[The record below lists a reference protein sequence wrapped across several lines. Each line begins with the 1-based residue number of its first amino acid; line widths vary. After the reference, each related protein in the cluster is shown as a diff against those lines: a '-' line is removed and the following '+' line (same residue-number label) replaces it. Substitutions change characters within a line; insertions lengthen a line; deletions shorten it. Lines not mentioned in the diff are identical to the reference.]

1 MAQIPVPFQPLAPK
15 NTNQPVP
22 PPPPTPTP
30 TESDDSGIEVIED
43 EEAPKPSTP
52 VSNNPDTQVPSK
64 QAPETE
70 TSETTE
76 DTETPDQETT
86 NAEEDANLPKTPQNP
101 FERPNIDS
109 LIQRQFND
117 DMWRI
122 MRGQLP
128 CLETSA
134 SCLQQL
140 QEKATGASPLLKEL
154 DARIE
159 EANNKIASAQ
169 ANNKK
174 SVRMAVLSP
183 ALQYLLGPT
192 VTPGQPQRA
201 GTGLIDNVLGVIRGD
216 VGLINGLLRV
226 IGVPLFE
233 GTQGGNADAQRNAI
247 AIGDLQIKVAELQ
260 RGRAKLADE
269 IREKVALS
277 LVKFD
282 EARTDFQTSQVI
294 GARAIDQYKV
304 YELRYVRGNS
314 DTEGYLAQ
322 QSRLDR
328 EKASVYSSWAK
339 MRRSLFELKLL
350 VLSVK
355 EAEI

>member
-1 MAQIPVPFQPLAPK
+1 MRGQTLPVPKQPVAPK
-15 NTNQPVP
+15 TNQPVP
-22 PPPPTPTP
+22 PPPPTP
-30 TESDDSGIEVIED
+30 TESDDSGIEVIGD
-43 EEAPKPSTP
+43 EEAPKP
-52 VSNNPDTQVPSK
+52 DTQVPKNSSTQPENSQPPK
-64 QAPETE
+64 APE
-70 TSETTE
+70 TSETSSE
-76 DTETPDQETT
+76 DNQDQEAS
-86 NAEEDANLPKTPQNP
+86 NEQEDSKLPKTPQNP

-109 LIQRQFND
+109 LIQQQFND

-134 SCLQQL
+134 NCLEQL
-140 QEKATGASPLLKEL
+140 QGKAVGASPLLKEL
-154 DARIE
+154 DTRIE
-159 EANNKIASAQ
+159 EANNKIAEAQ
-169 ANNKK
+169 SNNKK
-174 SVRMAVLSP
+174 SIRMAVLSP
-183 ALQYLLGPT
+183 ALQYILGPT
-192 VTPGQPQRA
+192 VTPGQPQKSGA
-201 GTGLIDNVLGVIRGD
+201 GLIDNILGVIRGD

-226 IGVPLFE
+226 VGIPLFE
-233 GTQGGNADAQRNAI
+233 GSQGGNADAQRNAI

-269 IREKVALS
+269 IREKVAIS

-282 EARTDFQTSQVI
+282 EARTDFQTAQVI
-294 GARAIDQYKV
+294 GARATDLFKV
-304 YELRYVRGNS
+304 YELRYVRGNT

>member
-1 MAQIPVPFQPLAPK
+1 MAPK
-15 NTNQPVP
+15 TNQPVP
-22 PPPPTPTP
+22 PPPPS
-30 TESDDSGIEVIED
+30 EDDSGIEVINED
-43 EEAPKPSTP
+43 ENTQAPKS
-52 VSNNPDTQVPSK
+52 PDTQVPKNSDTQIPEK
-64 QAPETE
+64 APE
-70 TSETTE
+70 TSETSSE
-76 DTETPDQETT
+76 DNQDQEAS
-86 NAEEDANLPKTPQNP
+86 NELEDSKLPKTPQNP
-101 FERPNIDS
+101 FERPNIDN
-109 LIQRQFND
+109 LIQQQFND

-134 SCLQQL
+134 NCLEQL
-140 QEKATGASPLLKEL
+140 QGKAVGASPLLKEL
-154 DARIE
+154 DTRIE
-159 EANNKIASAQ
+159 EANNKIAEAQ

-174 SVRMAVLSP
+174 SIRMAVLSP

-192 VTPGQPQRA
+192 VTPGQPQRT
-201 GTGLIDNVLGVIRGD
+201 GTGLIDNILGVIRGD

-226 IGVPLFE
+226 VGVPLFE
-233 GTQGGNADAQRNAI
+233 GSQGGNADAQRNAI

-269 IREKVALS
+269 IREKVAIS

-282 EARTDFQTSQVI
+282 EARTDFQTAQVI
-294 GARAIDQYKV
+294 GARATDLFKV
-304 YELRYVRGNS
+304 YELRYVRGNT

>member
-1 MAQIPVPFQPLAPK
+1 VP
-15 NTNQPVP
+15 NN
-22 PPPPTPTP
+22 
-30 TESDDSGIEVIED
+30 EDSGIEVIED
-43 EEAPKPSTP
+43 ESGETPKS
-52 VSNNPDTQVPSK
+52 SDTQVPKDVNTQPRNS
-64 QAPETE
+64 APETPE
-70 TSETTE
+70 TEETE
-76 DTETPDQETT
+76 PLDQEAA
-86 NAEEDANLPKTPQNP
+86 NAEEDSKLPKTPQNP
-101 FERPNIDS
+101 FEKPNIDS
-109 LIQRQFND
+109 LIQKQFND

-134 SCLQQL
+134 NCLQQL

-154 DARIE
+154 DTRIE
-159 EANNKIASAQ
+159 EANNKIAEAQ
-169 ANNKK
+169 SKNKK
-174 SVRMAVLSP
+174 SIRMAVLSP

-192 VTPGQPQRA
+192 VAPGQPQKT
-201 GTGLIDNVLGVIRGD
+201 GTGLIDNILGVVRGD
-216 VGLINGLLRV
+216 IGLINGLLRV

-269 IREKVALS
+269 IREKVAIS

-282 EARTDFQTSQVI
+282 EARTDFQTSQVV
-294 GARAIDQYKV
+294 GARAIDQFKV
-304 YELRYVRGNS
+304 YELRFVRGNS

>member
-1 MAQIPVPFQPLAPK
+1 
-15 NTNQPVP
+15 
-22 PPPPTPTP
+22 
-30 TESDDSGIEVIED
+30 
-43 EEAPKPSTP
+43 
-52 VSNNPDTQVPSK
+52 
-64 QAPETE
+64 
-70 TSETTE
+70 
-76 DTETPDQETT
+76 
-86 NAEEDANLPKTPQNP
+86 
-101 FERPNIDS
+101 
-109 LIQRQFND
+109 
-117 DMWRI
+117 MWRI

-134 SCLQQL
+134 NCLQQL

-154 DARIE
+154 DTRIE
-159 EANNKIASAQ
+159 EANNKIAEAK

-174 SVRMAVLSP
+174 SIRMAVLSP

-192 VTPGQPQRA
+192 VAPGQPQR
-201 GTGLIDNVLGVIRGD
+201 GGSGLIDNILGVVRGD
-216 VGLINGLLRV
+216 IGLINGLLRV
-226 IGVPLFE
+226 VGVPFFE
-233 GTQGGNADAQRNAI
+233 NSQGGNADAQRNAI
-247 AIGDLQIKVAELQ
+247 LIGDLQIKVAELQ

-269 IREKVALS
+269 IREKVAIS

-282 EARTDFQTSQVI
+282 EARTDFQTSQII
-294 GARAIDQYKV
+294 GARSIDLFKV
-304 YELRYVRGNS
+304 YELRYVRGNT